1 MFIGNDTFFFTCQR
15 IQLLFF
21 SESLAMAM
29 FIQPEPSNTKQHH
42 QHFSSQSLWQDQCKM
57 NSQPGPTK
65 H

>member
-1 MFIGNDTFFFTCQR
+1 MIHSF
-15 IQLLFF
+15 LLVREFNYSFF